1 LLNRFTGAGV
11 LVENALFAT
20 LDPTVRKTE
29 SSEGE
34 TYTFVDTVG
43 FVRHLPHQL
52 VEAFKST
59 LEEVSGSDLIL
70 HIVDGSH
77 IDPLGQ
83 IDAVREVLD
92 EIGARAIP
100 EIIVINKADIADPDT
115 IDLIR
120 RRESRTMLV
129 SAFTGEGIPELL
141 TRVEAELPKRRIS
154 LELLIPYSRGDLL
167 HLVHEFGE
175 VHLELHGEEGTTVEA
190 HVDRKIVE
198 RIKSELQLS

>member
-1 LLNRFTGAGV
+1 
-11 LVENALFAT
+11 VENALFAT

-29 SSEGE
+29 SSDGE

-115 IDLIR
+115 IELIR
-120 RRESRTMLV
+120 RRESRSMVV
-129 SAFTGEGIPELL
+129 SAFSGAGIAELL
-141 TRVEAELPKRRIS
+141 ARVEAELPKRRVAVAI
-154 LELLIPYSRGDLL
+154 EIPYSRGDLL
-167 HLVHEFGE
+167 HLVHEFGDVRHE
-175 VHLELHGEEGTTVEA
+175 VHGEEGTTVEA
-190 HVDRKIVE
+190 LVDKNIAE
-198 RIKSELQLS
+198 RIKSELSDSFLPNA